1 MVVKR
6 GSGGPPRG
14 EQVGFRHL
22 SSRPDLRTTQAVSTL
37 YLCDQTLYL
46 PTSTTTR
53 VVLGWQVTADTRL
66 SLFSS
71 PGCSVAPGFYLRARY
86 VSLGPRTRAR
96 CLSRCGSCPAQRE
109 RREHHDREHFPF
121 DTFTSREYW
130 REKIRAEKS
139 AILACF
145 VSFSEQK

>member
-1 MVVKR
+1 M
-6 GSGGPPRG
+6 
-14 EQVGFRHL
+14 
-22 SSRPDLRTTQAVSTL
+22 
-37 YLCDQTLYL
+37 
-46 PTSTTTR
+46 
-53 VVLGWQVTADTRL
+53 LGWQVTADTRL

-96 CLSRCGSCPAQRE
+96 CLSQCGSCPAQRE

-130 REKIRAEKS
+130 REKIAPKKAQFWPALFHFQSRNSIILCWVTFTYPTSSRLKDTKRNKKS
-139 AILACF
+139 HR
-145 VSFSEQK
+145 VSDTQLFHLVYWLRRKTT